1 MPIKV
6 IPCFDIIICITITSI
21 AVYAVIGNFM
31 QEVKAMNFEEKT
43 IKSQDIFSGR
53 IIKVKVDTVS
63 LPDGRESTREIVEHA
78 GAVAIVAVDD
88 VNNIYLVR
96 QYRKPVE
103 NVLLEIPA
111 GTMEPDEE
119 ILICAQRE
127 LEEETGLRA
136 GSWEKILSYY
146 SAPGFCDEKLH
157 LFLARN
163 LTTGEKNP
171 DADEFLENISI
182 PLEEAY
188 RMIFTGQ
195 IVDGKSIIGI
205 QYAFN
210 HLVGGSY

>member
-1 MPIKV
+1 
-6 IPCFDIIICITITSI
+6 
-21 AVYAVIGNFM
+21 M
-31 QEVKAMNFEEKT
+31 QEDKAMNFEEKT

-53 IIKVKVDTVS
+53 IIKVRVDTVS

-88 VNNIYLVR
+88 ANNIYLVR

-119 ILICAQRE
+119 ILVCAQRE

-146 SAPGFCDEKLH
+146 SAPGFCNEKLH
-157 LFLARN
+157 LFLAWD
-163 LTTGEKNP
+163 LTAGEKNP
-171 DADEFLENISI
+171 DADEFLENVSI
-182 PLEEAY
+182 PLKEAY

-210 HLVGGSY
+210 HLVRG